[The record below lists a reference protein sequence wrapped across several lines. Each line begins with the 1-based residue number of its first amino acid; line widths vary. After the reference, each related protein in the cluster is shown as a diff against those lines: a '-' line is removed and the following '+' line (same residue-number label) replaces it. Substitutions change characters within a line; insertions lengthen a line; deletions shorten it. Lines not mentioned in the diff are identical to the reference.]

1 MADALLVPMPFDG
14 LRLPADLDG
23 TEGRNRAV
31 GKPAQIAAANDLQ
44 AIQAWL
50 ARFADTKTTFDNYRK
65 EAERLYLWSVFQ
77 LGKPVSSLTH
87 EDFLVYLDDPETRVR
102 SPSAVIRR
110 ALSAVVKG

>member
-1 MADALLVPMPFDG
+1 MANSLTVPGPFER
-14 LRLPADLDG
+14 LRLPTHLDG
-23 TEGRNRAV
+23 SDGRNRAV

-65 EAERLYLWSVFQ
+65 EAERLFLWAVFQ

-87 EDFLVYLDDPETRVR
+87 EDFLVYQ
-102 SPSAVIRR
+102 
-110 ALSAVVKG
+110 GF